1 MLKDHHNIFESTKL
15 ISLDRYF
22 DEMIKLYDSD
32 SFPKVLLLSGKKGI
46 GKFTLVFHF
55 INYIYSKKEKTNYNI
70 KDKLIN
76 ESSFFYKSI
85 IKQTCADV
93 IFVEVEN
100 GKNIKIDDIRNLKS
114 ILSTSTLSG
123 NPRFIIIDEIEFLN
137 ISSVNALLK
146 TLEEPSKNNYFILI
160 DNQQAD
166 LIETIS
172 SRCLKS
178 NIYLNSNQR
187 KKIINYFNENKK
199 KTLSLDNIDN
209 LTPGILMA
217 YDEISNKYKLDK
229 RDDIYSKL
237 NKLLYGYKKDK
248 NITLIHMSIFLI
260 DKLFYNLVENNE
272 NKIDFLLNLKSSIVN
287 SINDFII
294 YNLNINSVLNS
305 IEIKLKNV
313 TR

>member
-1 MLKDHHNIFESTKL
+1 MLKNHHSIFKSTKL
-15 ISLDRYF
+15 ISLDKYF
-22 DEMIKLYDSD
+22 DEMIKLYDSE

-76 ESSFFYKSI
+76 ESSIFYKSI
-85 IKQTCADV
+85 IKQTCTDV
-93 IFVEVEN
+93 IFVEVED

-114 ILSTSTLSG
+114 ILSTSSLSE

-160 DNQQAD
+160 DNQQTN

-187 KKIINYFNENKK
+187 KKIINYLNESKK
-199 KTLSLDNIDN
+199 ITLPLDNVDN
-209 LTPGILMA
+209 LTPGVLIA
-217 YDEISNKYKLDK
+217 YNEISNKYKLDES
-229 RDDIYSKL
+229 DNIYSKL

-248 NITLIHMSIFLI
+248 NIALINMSIFLI
-260 DKLFYNLVENNE
+260 DKLFYHLVESDT
-272 NKIDFLLNLKSSIVN
+272 NKIDFLLNLKSSIVK

-305 IEIKLKNV
+305 IETKLKNV
-313 TR
+313 T

>member
-1 MLKDHHNIFESTKL
+1 MLKNHHSIFKSTKL
-15 ISLDRYF
+15 ISLDKYF
-22 DEMIKLYDSD
+22 DEMIKLYDSE

-76 ESSFFYKSI
+76 ESSIFYKSI
-85 IKQTCADV
+85 IKQTCTDV
-93 IFVEVEN
+93 IFVEVED

-114 ILSTSTLSG
+114 ILSTSSLSE

-160 DNQQAD
+160 DNQQTN

-187 KKIINYFNENKK
+187 KKIINYFNESKK
-199 KTLSLDNIDN
+199 ITLPLDNVDN
-209 LTPGILMA
+209 LTPGVLIA
-217 YDEISNKYKLDK
+217 YNEISNKYKLDES
-229 RDDIYSKL
+229 DNIYSKL

-248 NITLIHMSIFLI
+248 NIALINMSIFLI
-260 DKLFYNLVENNE
+260 DKLFYHLVESDT
-272 NKIDFLLNLKSSIVN
+272 NKIDFLLNLKSSIVK

-305 IEIKLKNV
+305 IETKLKNV
-313 TR
+313 T

>member
-1 MLKDHHNIFESTKL
+1 MLKNHHSIFKSTKL
-15 ISLDRYF
+15 ISLDKYF
-22 DEMIKLYDSD
+22 DEMIKLYDSE

-76 ESSFFYKSI
+76 ESSIFYKSI
-85 IKQTCADV
+85 IKQTCTDV

-114 ILSTSTLSG
+114 ILSTSSLSE
-123 NPRFIIIDEIEFLN
+123 NPRFIIIDEIEFLS

-160 DNQQAD
+160 DNQQTD

-199 KTLSLDNIDN
+199 ITLPLDNVDN
-209 LTPGILMA
+209 LTPGVLIA
-217 YDEISNKYKLDK
+217 YNEISNTYKLDET
-229 RDDIYSKL
+229 DDIYSKL

-248 NITLIHMSIFLI
+248 NIALINMSIFLI
-260 DKLFYNLVENNE
+260 DKLFYNLVENNT
-272 NKIDFLLNLKSSIVN
+272 NKIDFLLNLKSSIVKC
-287 SINDFII
+287 INDFII

-305 IEIKLKNV
+305 IETKLKNV
-313 TR
+313 T

>member
-1 MLKDHHNIFESTKL
+1 MLKNHHSIFKSTKL
-15 ISLDRYF
+15 ISLDKYF
-22 DEMIKLYDSD
+22 DEMIKLYDSE

-76 ESSFFYKSI
+76 ESSIFYKSI
-85 IKQTCADV
+85 IKQTCTDV

-114 ILSTSTLSG
+114 ILSTSSLSE
-123 NPRFIIIDEIEFLN
+123 NPRFIIIDEIEFLS

-160 DNQQAD
+160 DNQQTD

-199 KTLSLDNIDN
+199 ITLPLDNVDN
-209 LTPGILMA
+209 LTPGVLIA
-217 YDEISNKYKLDK
+217 YNEISNKYKLDET
-229 RDDIYSKL
+229 DDIYSKL

-248 NITLIHMSIFLI
+248 NIALINMSIFLI
-260 DKLFYNLVENNE
+260 DKLFYNLVENNT
-272 NKIDFLLNLKSSIVN
+272 NKIDFLLNLKSSIVKC
-287 SINDFII
+287 INDFII

-305 IEIKLKNV
+305 IETKLKNV
-313 TR
+313 T